1 MRASIAYPDFFQ
13 RALSHEVKASL
24 LLFHSYLCHE
34 ERIWETMGVGGQ
46 ARGAGE
52 EEEEEAEEV
61 EEQRE
66 RMGMERVERV
76 EAEELKSRFKSEKLG
91 SWRRRC
97 ERMVA
102 GSLD

>member
-1 MRASIAYPDFFQ
+1 MRASITYPDFFQ

-46 ARGAGE
+46 VRGAE
-52 EEEEEAEEV
+52 EEEEEVEEV
-61 EEQRE
+61 EEKRE
-66 RMGMERVERV
+66 REGMERV
-76 EAEELKSRFKSEKLG
+76 EAEELKSRVKSEKEG